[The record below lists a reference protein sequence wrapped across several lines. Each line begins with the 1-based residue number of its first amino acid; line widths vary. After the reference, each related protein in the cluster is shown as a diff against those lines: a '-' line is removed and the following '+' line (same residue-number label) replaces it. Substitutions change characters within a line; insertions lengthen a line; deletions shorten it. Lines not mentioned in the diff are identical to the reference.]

1 MENDSNTADNSS
13 LGFLQLHEFAD
24 NMYSP
29 ESSPKFLMGNAC
41 EMSLDTIDRTT
52 IDDYDVC
59 ELDFIEPTSNWQ
71 AEADSFEYAA
81 ADYPCRCLP
90 SQSNNGFASLD
101 LLIHSQ
107 MGIDNAQPSVP
118 IWEDSTITV
127 STEGINSSWEAG
139 LGYSFDQKRNSAFV
153 KWKAGN
159 PNLQHSCK
167 PINHPSLQKRC
178 IRFLNDINNHKIRSP
193 RYINN
198 CDDWSMTV
206 CNNYD
211 KLAIH
216 HVVAERK
223 RRGQMN
229 DIFSALRAVVPVKP
243 KKAGRATVLLQT
255 KDYVIHLK
263 KCIQQLEQRNREL
276 EALLLEKS
284 LVT

>member
-1 MENDSNTADNSS
+1 MENYCNTADNSS
-13 LGFLQLHEFAD
+13 LGLFHDF
-24 NMYSP
+24 MYSP
-29 ESSPKFLMGNAC
+29 LSSPKLFLDNAN
-41 EMSLDTIDRTT
+41 ETSLDTIDRTT

-59 ELDFIEPTSNWQ
+59 ELDFIEPTSN
-71 AEADSFEYAA
+71 SFESAA
-81 ADYPCRCLP
+81 ADYPCCCLP
-90 SQSNNGFASLD
+90 SQSSNAFASLD
-101 LLIHSQ
+101 LLLHSQ
-107 MGIDNAQPSVP
+107 KGIDNAQPSVS

-127 STEGINSSWEAG
+127 STEGIKSNWPEG
-139 LGYSFDQKRNSAFV
+139 LGFSFDQKRNSAFV
-153 KWKAGN
+153 EWKATN
-159 PNLQHSCK
+159 PNLPDSCK
-167 PINHPSLQKRC
+167 PINDLSLQNRC

-193 RYINN
+193 RYKNN

-211 KLAIH
+211 KLAINH
-216 HVVAERK
+216 LVAERK

-276 EALLLEKS
+276 EALLLKKPS
-284 LVT
+284 VT